1 MHTIAQS
8 QILLRTRTAMPDG
21 LKVATE
27 EFREGWDFVRSANAL
42 RMGKQIMARGWNFVS
57 VADGSLRSGVGDTSQ
72 EAIGSALKLALRHIS
87 VHFNAVEVEHIELTQ
102 YPWFFLAR
110 VRVLPY
116 LIQQGAALPVAEEVE
131 AIPALRRQRR
141 PSIDAGLLYP
151 HPGGAMPQLKQLL
164 ISSRTAQDGAL

>member
-1 MHTIAQS
+1 MRTIAQS
-8 QILLRTRTAMPDG
+8 QMLLRTQTELPDG
-21 LKVATE
+21 LKLATD

-42 RMGKQIMARGWNFVS
+42 RMGKQIIMRGWNFVS

-87 VHFNAVEVEHIELTQ
+87 MHFNAVEVEHIELTQ

-110 VRVLPY
+110 VRIYPFR
-116 LIQQGAALPVAEEVE
+116 IQQGAELPVPEDVE

-141 PSIDAGLLYP
+141 PPIDAGLLYP
-151 HPGGAMPQLKQLL
+151 HFGSAMPQLKQML
-164 ISSRTAQDGAL
+164 ISSQGSQIWPQ